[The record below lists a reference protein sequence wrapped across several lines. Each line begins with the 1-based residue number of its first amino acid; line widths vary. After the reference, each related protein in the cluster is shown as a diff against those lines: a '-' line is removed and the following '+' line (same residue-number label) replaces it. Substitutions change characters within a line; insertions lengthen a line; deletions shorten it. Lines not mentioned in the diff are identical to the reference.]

1 MIVYRKKQQQAKQ
14 LTNEDKKTFIQTVV
28 QKLSIKIRTA
38 TCNQKHFM
46 ESNPSSTGDLTEEH
60 EQLIFVNNQ
69 VVRFYFF
76 DYCLEC
82 TNLDDFK
89 ILKSDHYGLATLT
102 NLNVMNN
109 MINLNEQVE
118 NNEAPNNFRPSE
130 NYLNCYDG
138 GGDSESSPTSSN
150 SSDKDDVDLSIW
162 NDKDSDIEYSSSDDD
177 EEEEDNKLINK
188 ETE

>member
-69 VVRFYFF
+69 W
-76 DYCLEC
+76 
-82 TNLDDFK
+82 
-89 ILKSDHYGLATLT
+89 LT
-102 NLNVMNN
+102 ACE
-109 MINLNEQVE
+109 I
-118 NNEAPNNFRPSE
+118 
-130 NYLNCYDG
+130 
-138 GGDSESSPTSSN
+138 SPT
-150 SSDKDDVDLSIW
+150 DRKDHHYFLSFV
-162 NDKDSDIEYSSSDDD
+162 
-177 EEEEDNKLINK
+177 KLIHEIGHMFTPFIMNLLGFK
-188 ETE
+188 KKTKKRV